1 MDALAARDT
10 IEVPGSPA
18 SSAIHAWKPTV
29 PGVREVLQARFAEH
43 AYPPHTHD
51 VWTLFVVDEGAVR
64 YDLDRWDRAADRSM
78 VSFLPPHV
86 VHDGRPATSAGYRK
100 RAIYLEASVLGE
112 ALIGRAVDR
121 PFLSDP
127 SLRARVSELYD
138 ALGCADDALEAEG
151 RLHEVA
157 DRIRSALG
165 EADRDLDRDDGRTRD
180 IAESLRA
187 YLDARLF
194 DAPTLAEAAAD
205 LGASP
210 TRLARAFSDAF
221 SIPPH
226 AYVDGR
232 RLEIARDR
240 ILEGRPLADVAAE
253 VGYVDQAHL
262 TRRFKRFLGTTPGS
276 FSGAR
281 GRSGRH
287 GGHARRARWDAAP
300 QD

>member
-1 MDALAARDT
+1 MDALAGRDT
-10 IEVPGSPA
+10 IDVPGS
-18 SSAIHAWKPTV
+18 SAAIDVHAWKPAV

-64 YDLDRWDRAADRSM
+64 YDLDRRDRAADRAT
-78 VSFLPPHV
+78 VSFLPPFV
-86 VHDGRPATSAGYRK
+86 VHDGRPATGDGYRK
-100 RAIYLEASVLGE
+100 RAIYLEAGVLGE
-112 ALIGRAVDR
+112 SLIGRAVDR
-121 PFLSDP
+121 PSLSDP
-127 SLRARVSELYD
+127 SLRARVSALYD

-151 RLHEVA
+151 RLHDVA
-157 DRIRSALG
+157 ERIRSALG
-165 EADRDLDRDDGRTRD
+165 EPDRDLPRNGRRERDL
-180 IAESLRA
+180 AESLRA

-205 LGASP
+205 LEAGP

-276 FSGAR
+276 FGGRRRPGRPGA
-281 GRSGRH
+281 
-287 GGHARRARWDAAP
+287 HARHAGSSAAP

>member
-10 IEVPGSPA
+10 IDVPGSPA

-43 AYPPHTHD
+43 AYPSHTHD
-51 VWTLFVVDEGAVR
+51 VWTLFVVDDGAVR

-100 RAIYLEASVLGE
+100 RVIYLEAGVLGE
-112 ALIGRAVDR
+112 SLIGRAVDR

-127 SLRARVSELYD
+127 ALRARVSALYA
-138 ALGCADDALEAEG
+138 ALGCADDVLEAEG
-151 RLHEVA
+151 RLHDVA
-157 DRIRSALG
+157 ERIRSALG
-165 EADRDLDRDDGRTRD
+165 EADRDLDRDDRRTRD
-180 IAESLRA
+180 LAVSLRA

-205 LGASP
+205 LVASP
-210 TRLARAFSDAF
+210 TRLARAFSAAF

-276 FSGAR
+276 FGVR
-281 GRSGRH
+281 GRIGGH
-287 GGHARRARWDAAP
+287 GGHTRRAGWSAAS